1 MSITVT
7 LTFSIRPD
15 RVDEFR
21 SLLENLLPDTRA
33 YDGCLNVDVYQDQ
46 DSPGTITLLEDWS
59 SKQHQ
64 QKYQTWRD
72 ESGIADVLEPFLAGK
87 PSFSYIDRLDI

>member
-33 YDGCLNVDVYQDQ
+33 YDGCLNVDVFKRI
-46 DSPGTITLLEDWS
+46 G
-59 SKQHQ
+59 
-64 QKYQTWRD
+64 
-72 ESGIADVLEPFLAGK
+72 
-87 PSFSYIDRLDI
+87 

>member
-7 LTFSIRPD
+7 LTFSIRPE

-21 SLLENLLPDTRA
+21 SLLESLLPDTRA

-46 DSPGTITLLEDWS
+46 GYPGTIILLEDWL

-64 QKYQTWRD
+64 QKYQAWRD
-72 ESGIADVLEPFLAGK
+72 ESGIADVVGPFLAGE
-87 PSFSYIDRLDI
+87 PSFSYLDRLDI

>member
-7 LTFSIRPD
+7 LTFTIRPE

-21 SLLENLLPDTRA
+21 SLLESLLPDTRA

-46 DSPGTITLLEDWS
+46 GYPGTIILLEDWL

-64 QKYQTWRD
+64 EKYQAWRD
-72 ESGIADVLEPFLAGK
+72 ESGIADVVGPFLAGK
-87 PSFSYIDRLDI
+87 PSFSYLDRLDI